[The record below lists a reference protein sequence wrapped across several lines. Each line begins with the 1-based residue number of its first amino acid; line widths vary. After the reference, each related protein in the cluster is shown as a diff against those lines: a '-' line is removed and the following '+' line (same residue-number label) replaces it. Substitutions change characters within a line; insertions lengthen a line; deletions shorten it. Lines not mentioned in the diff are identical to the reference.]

1 MWLSPAESCL
11 MTEKQGNGLNVL
23 IVEDDKSIRKI
34 LQDLLIMEKHNVVL
48 AESGETAL
56 KLLQS
61 KRFDVMI
68 TDLGLPGI
76 TGWDLSR
83 AARRHQPDIYIITI
97 SSWRGQET
105 EKKTAECGVDIA
117 IWKPFRFDQI
127 IEAINNV
134 RLSSPAKSRA
144 NKS

>member
-1 MWLSPAESCL
+1 

>member
-1 MWLSPAESCL
+1 MVEIQ
-11 MTEKQGNGLNVL
+11 ENGPNVL

-34 LQDLLIMEKHNVVL
+34 LQDLLIMEKHNVVS
-48 AESGETAL
+48 AGNGEAAL

-68 TDLGLPGI
+68 TDLGLPGM

-105 EKKTAECGVDIA
+105 EKKTAECGVDVA

-127 IEAINNV
+127 IEAINNA
-134 RLSSPAKSRA
+134 RLRSPAKSRA

>member
-1 MWLSPAESCL
+1 
-11 MTEKQGNGLNVL
+11 MTEKQENRLNVL
-23 IVEDDKSIRKI
+23 IVEDDKSVRKI
-34 LQDLLIMEKHNVVL
+34 LQDLLIMKENDVVS
-48 AESGETAL
+48 AGNGEAAL

-68 TDLGLPGI
+68 TDLGLPGM

-97 SSWRGQET
+97 SSWQGQER
-105 EKKTAECGVDIA
+105 ENKTSECGVDAA

-127 IEAINNV
+127 IKAINNV
-134 RLSSPAKSRA
+134 RLRPSAKSHA
-144 NKS
+144 DKS